1 MRSSILPTSLM
12 LFLLLCFAG
21 CGGGDST
28 EVADAEGGDG
38 STETG
43 ASEED
48 MGPGG
53 MEMSGGSGSGGG
65 MDEMSGDEG
74 SGDNMEE
81 MYGDEGMEEMSGE
94 GMEEMYNDEDM
105 SGDEGMEEM
114 SSGNMEEMYNDEEMS
129 GDEGMEEMSG
139 NPEDMYGDEG
149 MEEMS
154 GDEGMTEGMED
165 MYGEESSGGGPEG
178 MYSGGG
184 RPGMDGGTGRP
195 KQAAQPKTYADMAT
209 QAFGQGRD
217 ADAFQYLF
225 AHALTADDQ
234 SAGELLGKMGWI
246 PPLKRPGLAVRWGIG
261 IEFNNRGYN
270 GDQLFPIGTTQQMP
284 TGRSPRGGGRNPT
297 GIGQGRGIDEGGG
310 FGGPE
315 ASGRGQPGFGGGD
328 MGGGMQGGRGGGSNA
343 QLDRFTGEL
352 GQKVVEGLR
361 VRIER
366 GDFGLVLKEAGSG
379 AAPNQ
384 GPGMGA
390 GGQMGQFGSGPEA
403 YGEEESGGFDSAGPP
418 RGMGGAGGRQA
429 AATQVLPG
437 VTFLD
442 VAPGKELV
450 KIAQENGID
459 ALCVFSVTVSFIPRK
474 NLVANKV
481 EIQLYNVTN
490 GKKEYE
496 SDELA
501 NLFVQAERA
510 KENARGGDPVDKL
523 LEELFQE
530 IDDKWK
536 LAALPSLQDPENV
549 ALFRDRWAQLQEP
562 GENPL
567 AALAEI
573 RMYHTR
579 MPEVIQASHMLAAF
593 QGKTNDHSGS
603 MLATGTEAE
612 RKQVI
617 QPWLPR

>member
-1 MRSSILPTSLM
+1 
-12 LFLLLCFAG
+12 
-21 CGGGDST
+21 
-28 EVADAEGGDG
+28 
-38 STETG
+38 
-43 ASEED
+43 
-48 MGPGG
+48 
-53 MEMSGGSGSGGG
+53 
-65 MDEMSGDEG
+65 
-74 SGDNMEE
+74 

-94 GMEEMYNDEDM
+94 EG
-105 SGDEGMEEM
+105 SGG
-114 SSGNMEEMYNDEEMS
+114 
-129 GDEGMEEMSG
+129 
-139 NPEDMYGDEG
+139 PEDMYGDEG

-154 GDEGMTEGMED
+154 
-165 MYGEESSGGGPEG
+165 GEESSGGGPEG

-184 RPGMDGGTGRP
+184 RPGMDGGGRP

-246 PPLKRPGLAVRWGIG
+246 APLKRPGLAVRWGIG

-284 TGRSPRGGGRNPT
+284 TGRSPRGAGRNPS

-310 FGGPE
+310 FGGRE
-315 ASGRGQPGFGGGD
+315 DGGMGQPGFGGGD

-352 GQKVVEGLR
+352 GQKVVDGLR
-361 VRIER
+361 ERIER
-366 GDFGLVLKEAGSG
+366 GDFGLVLKEAGTGVAS
-379 AAPNQ
+379 NQ
-384 GPGMGA
+384 GRGMG

-403 YGEEESGGFDSAGPP
+403 YGEEDSGGFDNAGPP
-418 RGMGGAGGRQA
+418 RGMGGAAGRQA
-429 AATQVLPG
+429 AATQLVPG

-450 KIAQENGID
+450 KMAKENGID
-459 ALCVFSVTVSFIPRK
+459 ALCVFSVTVKPITRTGQVS
-474 NLVANKV
+474 NST
-481 EIQLYNVTN
+481 EIQLYNLASS
-490 GKKEYE
+490 KKPFET
-496 SDELA
+496 DPLV
-501 NLFVQAERA
+501 NLFVQTERA
-510 KENARGGDPVDKL
+510 KERMRGGDPVDKE
-523 LEELFQE
+523 LEKLFRE

-549 ALFRDRWAQLQEP
+549 ALFQARWSQLQEP
-562 GENPL
+562 EQNPL
-567 AALAEI
+567 ATLAEI

-579 MPEVIQASHMLAAF
+579 KLIQDSHMLAAF

-617 QPWLPR
+617 QPWLPGQGRPGGG